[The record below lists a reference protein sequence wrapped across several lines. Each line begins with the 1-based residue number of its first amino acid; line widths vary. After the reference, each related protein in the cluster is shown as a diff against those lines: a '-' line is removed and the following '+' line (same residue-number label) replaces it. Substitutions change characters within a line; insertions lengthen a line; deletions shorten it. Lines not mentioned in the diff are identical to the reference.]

1 MPIVPKKEEQ
11 PDEGESRPRSIWA
24 TDGLWA
30 EIALEAKREGYS
42 ASKFATFLLRGGLAL
57 HRAER
62 ERERAAEAGKSASD
76 EKPK

>member
-1 MPIVPKKEEQ
+1 VPIVPKKEEQ

-42 ASKFATFLLRGGLAL
+42 ASKFATFLLRGGLQL
-57 HRAER
+57 HRA
-62 ERERAAEAGKSASD
+62 ERAAEAGKSASD